1 MIELYGVFYPP
12 ATLLLKK
19 VSGVCDIFIIVY
31 AVKGKGWGSVPATFI
46 PDLKSSSSF
55 TGTGDFTE

>member
-1 MIELYGVFYPP
+1 MGGGGG
-12 ATLLLKK
+12 A
-19 VSGVCDIFIIVY
+19 
-31 AVKGKGWGSVPATFI
+31 ATFI

>member
-1 MIELYGVFYPP
+1 M
-12 ATLLLKK
+12 A
-19 VSGVCDIFIIVY
+19 IVY
-31 AVKGKGWGSVPATFI
+31 VDNVRGGAEATFI

>member
-1 MIELYGVFYPP
+1 
-12 ATLLLKK
+12 LLR
-19 VSGVCDIFIIVY
+19 GGGGG
-31 AVKGKGWGSVPATFI
+31 AATFV